1 MRAKDL
7 VIPDEEELEEIENAH
22 DFVNCVL
29 CQLGPKPLSVRV
41 EEE

>member
-7 VIPDEEELEEIENAH
+7 VIPDEEELEAIEAH
-22 DFVNCVL
+22 DSMGCVL
-29 CQLGPKPLSVRV
+29 CQLGPKPLSVTM